1 MKQIIVDVP
10 GMYGDHHVL
19 RLREVLL
26 GTKGVS
32 EVTASA
38 ARRKVAIRFEEA
50 DTSPE
55 AIREV
60 LASAGY
66 SPDQPQAA
74 YEFPDRHKDGSTW
87 YVVPDRVTTTER
99 KDREMAGDFRRY

>member
-1 MKQIIVDVP
+1 MKQVVIDVP

-19 RLREVLL
+19 QVRQVLL

-32 EVTASA
+32 AVTASA
-38 ARRKVAIRFEEA
+38 ARRKVAVRFEEA
-50 DTSPE
+50 DTSPGAIAE
-55 AIREV
+55 A
-60 LASAGY
+60 LFSAGY
-66 SPDQPQAA
+66 PPQAPA
-74 YEFPDRHKDGSTW
+74 LSEFPERHKDGSGW

>member
-1 MKQIIVDVP
+1 MKQIVVDVP

-38 ARRKVAIRFEEA
+38 ARRKVAVQYEEA
-50 DTSPE
+50 DTSPD

-66 SPDQPQAA
+66 PPEPPARVA
-74 YEFPDRHKDGSTW
+74 FPERHKDGSGR
-87 YVVPDRVTTTER
+87 YIVPDRVTTTAR
-99 KDREMAGDFRRY
+99 KEREMAGYIRRY